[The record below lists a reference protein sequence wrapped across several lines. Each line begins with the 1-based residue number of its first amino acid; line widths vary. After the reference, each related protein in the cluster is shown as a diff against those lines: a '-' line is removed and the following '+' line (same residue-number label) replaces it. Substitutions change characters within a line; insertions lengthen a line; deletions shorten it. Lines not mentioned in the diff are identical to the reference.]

1 MLGYFVGGGALVML
15 ALHPDLGVATTSRT
29 ARRVHRVSAALAS
42 ALALATIV
50 SGWAKLASPASTA
63 ALIVLLAGLGWR
75 LRLPPSALGR
85 GAKPEYFG
93 LPPSPRI
100 GR

>member
-1 MLGYFVGGGALVML
+1 MLRWSDEKMVRQ
-15 ALHPDLGVATTSRT
+15 P
-29 ARRVHRVSAALAS
+29 VSAALQSAS

-63 ALIVLLAGLGWR
+63 ALIALLAGLGWR